1 MSGAAELVL
10 PGVVHEPL
18 AIRGPPSSGASLLP
32 VGGELLFGE
41 AIENPLLRYEA
52 PMRQPI
58 LNADSC

>member
-41 AIENPLLRYEA
+41 AIENPLLGFVTLPCGERVVSA
-52 PMRQPI
+52 P
-58 LNADSC
+58 